1 MSTYKCSVLWW
12 RQFWISEQHKKN
24 HRNFGTFQP
33 SLIANDSEVSGKS
46 NLKYSPKGL
55 C

>member
-1 MSTYKCSVLWW
+1 VSCGGGNFGFLNNT
-12 RQFWISEQHKKN
+12 KKT